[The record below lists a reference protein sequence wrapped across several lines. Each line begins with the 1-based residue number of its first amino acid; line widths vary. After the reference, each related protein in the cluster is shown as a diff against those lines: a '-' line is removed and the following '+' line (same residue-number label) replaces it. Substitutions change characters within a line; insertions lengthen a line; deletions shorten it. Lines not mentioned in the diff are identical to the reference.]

1 MTESVTIKV
10 DGMVCA
16 ACQAHVQHA
25 LDQTPGVAK
34 AAVNLMTG
42 QAEVAFDPQA
52 VAPQALLEAIRET
65 GYDAEFPPSGQ
76 TAIEEQEERE
86 RDQVAEARALS
97 IKAAVSL
104 IAGALA
110 MGTSM
115 QMAIMHT
122 MWAPWALA
130 ALTLFIMIWAGGR
143 IYTGAWKVARHGSAD
158 MNVLVAL
165 GTGAAFLYSLAV
177 TIARLIAPNREM
189 MPVYYEAAIF
199 ILAFVVSG
207 RAMEARAKRQT
218 TSALR
223 KLIDLQPSVARV
235 FRDQTEIE
243 IPIDDVRGGDT
254 IVIRPGEKLPVDGQ
268 IVEGSSY
275 VIESMLTGEPA
286 PAAKTVGSKVVGG
299 TVNTTGSFRYRATAL
314 GEASVLAR
322 IVTLMRQAQGS
333 RAPIERLADKISGV
347 FVPTVLALAVLTFA
361 AWMLLGR
368 GALPAATAAVAVLII
383 ACPCAMGLAVP
394 TAVMVATGR
403 GAAMGLLIKGGE
415 SLEKLRRI
423 DTVVL
428 DKTGTV
434 TEGKPRVTESTLDE
448 EALRLAAAAERRSEH
463 PLAQAV
469 VDFATTRGIAVPEP
483 SDFRSV
489 TGRGVWARV
498 EGRDVLVGNAA
509 FLREQKIGDAGD
521 GILVAID
528 GKLAGSLQVTDP
540 VRNGAKHAIQEL
552 RRLGLDVVLLTGDIH
567 ESAAAIAQQ
576 AGIERVVAGV
586 LPDGKVAEIR
596 RLQDQGHVVAMAGDG
611 INDAPALAAADIG
624 FAMGT
629 GTDIAIEAGDVTL
642 LQADLMGVARAIG
655 LSRATWKVMRQNLFW
670 ALGYNVLAIPL
681 AAFGFL
687 SPVIASA
694 AMAASSVSV
703 VANSLRL
710 KRFRRAA

>member
-42 QAEVAFDPQA
+42 QAEVAFDPRA

-86 RDQVAEARALS
+86 RDQVAEARELTRQ
-97 IKAAVSL
+97 AAVSL

-110 MGTSM
+110 MGASM
-115 QMAIMHT
+115 QMAVMHSI
-122 MWAPWALA
+122 WAPWALA
-130 ALTLFIMIWAGGR
+130 ALTLFIMTWAGGR

-177 TIARLIAPNREM
+177 TIARFIAPNREM

-223 KLIDLQPSVARV
+223 KLIALQPATARV
-235 FRDQTEIE
+235 LRDAAETE
-243 IPIDDVRGGDT
+243 IPIDSVRPDDT
-254 IVIRPGEKLPVDGQ
+254 IVIRPGEKIPVDGT
-268 IVEGSSY
+268 ILEGSSY

-286 PAAKTVGSKVVGG
+286 PIAKTSGSAVIGG

-423 DTVVL
+423 DTIVM

-434 TEGKPRVTESTLDE
+434 TEGKPRVTESTLDD

-469 VDFATTRGIAVPEP
+469 VDFAASRGIAVPDP

-489 TGRGVWARV
+489 TGHGVWARV
-498 EGRDVLVGNAA
+498 EGRDVLAGNQA
-509 FLREQKIGDAGD
+509 FLKEQKIEAAGA

-528 GKLAGSLQVTDP
+528 GKFAGSLQVTDP
-540 VRNGAKHAIQEL
+540 MRNLANRAVQEMT
-552 RRLGLDVVLLTGDIH
+552 RLGLDVVLLTGDVQ
-567 ESAAAIAQQ
+567 ETAAAVAQQ
-576 AGIERVVAGV
+576 AGIGRVIAGV

-596 RLQDQGHVVAMAGDG
+596 RLQAQGHVVAMAGDG

-681 AAFGFL
+681 AAGGFL

-710 KRFRRAA
+710 KRFRRAL

>member
-16 ACQAHVQHA
+16 ACQSHVQRA
-25 LDQTPGVAK
+25 LDETPGVSK

-42 QAEVAFDPQA
+42 QAVVAFDPQA
-52 VAPQALLEAIRET
+52 VAPKALLAAIRDT
-65 GYDAEFPPSGQ
+65 GYDAELPRAGQ

-86 RDQVAEARALS
+86 RDQVAEARELT
-97 IKAAVSL
+97 IKAGVSL

-110 MGTSM
+110 MGVSM
-115 QMAIMHT
+115 QMTLMHSIVT
-122 MWAPWALA
+122 QWALA
-130 ALTLFIMIWAGGR
+130 ALTVFIMVWAGGQ
-143 IYTGAWKVARHGSAD
+143 IYNGAWKIVRHGSAD

-177 TIARLIAPNREM
+177 TSTPHQGM

-223 KLIDLQPSVARV
+223 KLIDLQPATARV
-235 FRDQTEIE
+235 LRDATELE
-243 IPIDDVRGGDT
+243 IPVGEVRQDDT
-254 IVIRPGEKLPVDGQ
+254 IVIRPGEKIPVDGQ
-268 IVEGSSY
+268 ILEGSSY

-286 PAAKTVGSKVVGG
+286 PAAKTVGSQVVGG
-299 TVNTTGSFRYRATAL
+299 TVNTTGSFRYRATAV
-314 GEASVLAR
+314 GEASVLSR

-333 RAPIERLADKISGV
+333 RAPIERLADKISGI
-347 FVPTVLALAVLTFA
+347 FVPTILALAILTFA
-361 AWMLLGR
+361 AWMLLGK

-403 GAAMGLLIKGGE
+403 GAEMGLLIKGGE

-423 DTVVL
+423 DTIVL
-428 DKTGTV
+428 DKTGTL
-434 TEGKPRVTESTLDE
+434 TEGKPRVTESTLDDA
-448 EALRLAAAAERRSEH
+448 ALGLTAAAERRSEH

-469 VDFATTRGIAVPEP
+469 VDFAGLRGLAMPEP
-483 SDFRSV
+483 QDFRSV

-498 EGRDVLVGNAA
+498 EDHDVLAGNQA
-509 FLREQKIGDAGD
+509 FLTEQKIEATGT
-521 GILVAID
+521 GILVAVD
-528 GKLAGSLQVTDP
+528 GKFAGFMQVTDP
-540 VRNGAKHAIQEL
+540 IREGAKHAIQEFQ
-552 RRLGLDVVLLTGDIH
+552 RLGLDVFLLTGDV
-567 ESAAAIAQQ
+567 AQNATAIAQQ
-576 AGIERVVAGV
+576 AGITRVIAGV

-596 RLQDQGHVVAMAGDG
+596 RLQEQGHAVAMAGDG
-611 INDAPALAAADIG
+611 INDAPALAQADIG

-642 LQADLMGVARAIG
+642 LHADLMGVARAIA
-655 LSRATWKVMRQNLFW
+655 LSRATWKIMRQNLFW

-681 AAFGFL
+681 AALGYL
-687 SPVIASA
+687 NPIIASA

-710 KRFRRAA
+710 KRFRKAV